1 MIKSHRSIFAV
12 WCCSL
17 RSTCDLVIG
26 LTVNECVSV
35 CVRVCLCCRPGCVWS
50 LWECPAWIRPRG
62 EGTTRPS
69 WSSSSRSSTPESN
82 ACPSVTFISKKGAAV
97 SGPPRLTCVFFISVT
112 NNSAQFD
119 FVTCLQVW
127 GQFLQ
132 INFTEW
138 DGRQK
143 DCRGFCIILHYFSI
157 SQQSLSIF

>member
-1 MIKSHRSIFAV
+1 MITSHRSIFAV
-12 WCCSL
+12 WCCAL

-35 CVRVCLCCRPGCVWS
+35 CVCLFVLQAWLCLIALGVSCLDPTTGRGNDTTILIEQQPEFDSWIQRVS
-50 LWECPAWIRPRG
+50 ECDVHFKKRCSC
-62 EGTTRPS
+62 ERPS
-69 WSSSSRSSTPESN
+69 TTDLR
-82 ACPSVTFISKKGAAV
+82 
-97 SGPPRLTCVFFISVT
+97 FFISVT
-112 NNSAQFD
+112 NNSVQFD